1 MLMEIPAFLEKS
13 HLYLKAAD
21 KAAYP
26 EEEGEEEEGGV
37 TMAKET
43 NGWRLNRQVNLSF
56 LLELVLLGSLIVG
69 SWFNLQR
76 QLDLVGRDVG
86 LLLERQ
92 KELYGK
98 LETLQEKTI
107 SHEYRLQSM
116 ESASRHTSFS
126 REQ

>member
-1 MLMEIPAFLEKS
+1 M
-13 HLYLKAAD
+13 
-21 KAAYP
+21 
-26 EEEGEEEEGGV
+26 V
-37 TMAKET
+37 KET

-92 KELYGK
+92 KELCGK
-98 LETLQEKTI
+98 LEALQEKTV
-107 SHEYRLQSM
+107 SHEYRLRSM
-116 ESASRHTSFS
+116 ESASHHTSFP

>member
-1 MLMEIPAFLEKS
+1 M
-13 HLYLKAAD
+13 
-21 KAAYP
+21 
-26 EEEGEEEEGGV
+26 V
-37 TMAKET
+37 KET

-76 QLDLVGRDVG
+76 QLDLVARDVG

-92 KELYGK
+92 KELCGK
-98 LETLQEKTI
+98 LEALQEKTI
-107 SHEYRLQSM
+107 SHEYRLRSM
-116 ESASRHTSFS
+116 ESASRHTSSS

>member
-1 MLMEIPAFLEKS
+1 M
-13 HLYLKAAD
+13 
-21 KAAYP
+21 
-26 EEEGEEEEGGV
+26 V
-37 TMAKET
+37 KET

-76 QLDLVGRDVG
+76 QLDLVARDVG
-86 LLLERQ
+86 LLLDRQ
-92 KELYGK
+92 KELCGK

-107 SHEYRLQSM
+107 SQEYRLRAM

>member
-1 MLMEIPAFLEKS
+1 M
-13 HLYLKAAD
+13 
-21 KAAYP
+21 
-26 EEEGEEEEGGV
+26 V
-37 TMAKET
+37 KET

-56 LLELVLLGSLIVG
+56 MLELILLGSLIVG

-76 QLDLVGRDVG
+76 QIDMVGRDVG

-92 KELYGK
+92 KELCGK

-107 SHEYRLQSM
+107 SHEYRLRAM
-116 ESASRHTSFS
+116 ESASRHISFS

>member
-1 MLMEIPAFLEKS
+1 MLIEIPAFLKKS
-13 HLYLKAAD
+13 HLYSKAAD

-26 EEEGEEEEGGV
+26 EEEGEGGV
-37 TMAKET
+37 TMVKET

-92 KELYGK
+92 KELCGK

-107 SHEYRLQSM
+107 SHEYRLRSM

-126 REQ
+126 KEQ

>member
-1 MLMEIPAFLEKS
+1 M
-13 HLYLKAAD
+13 
-21 KAAYP
+21 
-26 EEEGEEEEGGV
+26 V
-37 TMAKET
+37 KET

-92 KELYGK
+92 KELCGK
-98 LETLQEKTI
+98 LESLQEKTI
-107 SHEYRLQSM
+107 SHEYRLRSM
-116 ESASRHTSFS
+116 ESASRRTSSS
-126 REQ
+126 RE

>member
-1 MLMEIPAFLEKS
+1 MM
-13 HLYLKAAD
+13 
-21 KAAYP
+21 
-26 EEEGEEEEGGV
+26 V
-37 TMAKET
+37 KET

-56 LLELVLLGSLIVG
+56 LLELILLGSLIVT

-92 KELYGK
+92 KDLCGK
-98 LETLQEKTI
+98 LEALQEKTT
-107 SHEYRLQSM
+107 SHEYRLRAM
-116 ESASRHTSFS
+116 ESASHQTSFS

>member
-1 MLMEIPAFLEKS
+1 M
-13 HLYLKAAD
+13 
-21 KAAYP
+21 
-26 EEEGEEEEGGV
+26 
-37 TMAKET
+37 TKET
-43 NGWRLNRQVNLSF
+43 NGWRLNRRVNLSF
-56 LLELVLLGSLIVG
+56 LLELVLLGSLIVT

-76 QLDLVGRDVG
+76 QLDMVGRDVA

-92 KELYGK
+92 KELCGK

-107 SHEYRLQSM
+107 SHEYRLRSM